1 MSNKVEAIY
10 IPTAAAAD
18 KRRALSPIVAVI
30 LVLKVIIIGYF
41 GYLLLEAIQH
51 NTVKFDTIFFLFIVA
66 GFFAQL
72 IDGALGMAY
81 GVSCTT
87 LLLSLGIPP
96 KLASAS
102 VHTSEI
108 FTTGVSGLSHI
119 RFNNLDKKLFY
130 KIVFTGVFGASLGAY
145 LLSDLLDEAAIKPF
159 ISLYLVFLGGYL
171 IFKAIRKRTDA
182 KPRRKYAPV
191 LALFGGLLDALGGGG
206 WGPIVTSNLLSQGH
220 NPRKTIGTVNTAE
233 FFVTYFATIVFI
245 FVLGVQH
252 LDIVLGLVIGGV
264 FAAPIGAYVTS
275 KINPKTLLILV
286 GVLVVFTSLW
296 SLIIFFGNSI

>member
-1 MSNKVEAIY
+1 MSNKVEALE
-10 IPTAAAAD
+10 IPTSVGK
-18 KRRALSPIVAVI
+18 KRILSPIVGLI
-30 LVLKVIIIGYF
+30 LLLKIVIIAYF
-41 GYLLLEAIQH
+41 AYLIIQAVQN
-51 NTVKFDTIFFLFIVA
+51 NTVNFDNTFYLFIIA

-119 RFNNLDKKLFY
+119 RFNNLDKKLFFR
-130 KIVFTGVFGASLGAY
+130 IVFTGVLGASFGAY
-145 LLSDLLDEAAIKPF
+145 LLSDVIDGGVIKPY
-159 ISLYLVFLGGYL
+159 ISLYLVLLGGYL
-171 IFKAIRKRTDA
+171 IYKAIRRKTES
-182 KPRRKYAPV
+182 KPKKKYAPI
-191 LALFGGLLDALGGGG
+191 LALFGGLLDAIGGGG

-264 FAAPIGAYVTS
+264 IAAPIGAYVAS
-275 KINPKTLLILV
+275 KVNPKTLLILV
-286 GVLVVFTSLW
+286 GVLVVLTSTWNLVN
-296 SLIIFFGNSI
+296 LFLK

>member
-1 MSNKVEAIY
+1 MSNKDQTIEIPAAIAKKK
-10 IPTAAAAD
+10 I
-18 KRRALSPIVAVI
+18 LSPIVGII
-30 LVLKVIIIGYF
+30 LLLKIVIITYF
-41 GYLLLEAIQH
+41 GYLLVQAVQN
-51 NTVKFDTIFFLFIVA
+51 NTVNFDTTFLLFIVA

-87 LLLSLGIPP
+87 LLLSLGISP

-119 RFNNLDKKLFY
+119 KFNNLDKKLFF
-130 KIVFTGVFGASLGAY
+130 KIVFTGVLGASLGAY
-145 LLSDLLDEAAIKPF
+145 LLSDILDGGVIKPY
-159 ISLYLVFLGGYL
+159 ISGYLILLGGYL
-171 IFKAIRKRTDA
+171 IFKAIRKKVDT
-182 KPRRKYAPV
+182 KPKTKYAPY
-191 LALFGGLLDALGGGG
+191 LALFGGLFDAIGGGG

-264 FAAPIGAYVTS
+264 IAAPIGAFVAS
-275 KINPKTLLILV
+275 KVNPKALLILV
-286 GVLVVFTSLW
+286 GVLVIITSTW
-296 SLIIFFGNSI
+296 SLVNIFLK

>member
-1 MSNKVEAIY
+1 MSNKVTAID
-10 IPTAAAAD
+10 IPATSS
-18 KRRALSPIVAVI
+18 KKKLLNPIVGVI
-30 LVLKVIIIGYF
+30 LLLKIIIIVYF
-41 GYLLLEAIQH
+41 AYLIIQAVQ
-51 NTVKFDTIFFLFIVA
+51 NNAVAFDKTFFLFIIA

-119 RFNNLDKKLFY
+119 RFNNLDKKLFF
-130 KIVFTGVFGASLGAY
+130 KIVFTGVLGASFGAY
-145 LLSDLLDEAAIKPF
+145 LLSDLLDGAAIKPY
-159 ISLYLVFLGGYL
+159 ISLYLVLLGGYL
-171 IFKAIRKRTDA
+171 IFKAVRKKTES
-182 KPRRKYAPV
+182 KPSRKFAPV
-191 LALFGGLLDALGGGG
+191 LALFGGFLDAIGGGG

-233 FFVTYFATIVFI
+233 FFVTYFATVVFI
-245 FVLGVQH
+245 FILGVQH

-264 FAAPIGAYVTS
+264 ISAPVGAYIAS

-286 GVLVVFTSLW
+286 GVLVVITSTW
-296 SLIIFFGNSI
+296 SLINVFL

>member
-1 MSNKVEAIY
+1 MSNIDQTIE
-10 IPTAAAAD
+10 IPAAVA
-18 KRRALSPIVAVI
+18 KKKKFSPIVGII
-30 LVLKVIIIGYF
+30 LTLKIVIITYF
-41 GYLLLEAIQH
+41 GYLLIEAVQN
-51 NTVKFDTIFFLFIVA
+51 NTVNFDNTFLLFIVA

-87 LLLSLGIPP
+87 LLLSLGISP

-119 RFNNLDKKLFY
+119 KFNNLDKKLFF
-130 KIVFTGVFGASLGAY
+130 KIVFTGVLGASLGAY
-145 LLSDLLDEAAIKPF
+145 LLSDVLDGGLIKPY
-159 ISLYLVFLGGYL
+159 ISGYLILLGGYL
-171 IFKAIRKRTDA
+171 IFKAIRKKVDA
-182 KPRRKYAPV
+182 KPKTKYAPF
-191 LALFGGLLDALGGGG
+191 LALFGGLFDAIGGGG

-220 NPRKTIGTVNTAE
+220 TPRKTIGTVNTAE

-264 FAAPIGAYVTS
+264 IAAPIGAYVAS
-275 KINPKTLLILV
+275 KVNPKALLILV
-286 GVLVVFTSLW
+286 GVLVILTSTW
-296 SLIIFFGNSI
+296 SLVNIFIK

>member
-1 MSNKVEAIY
+1 MSNKDQTIEIPAAIAKKK
-10 IPTAAAAD
+10 I
-18 KRRALSPIVAVI
+18 LSPIVGII
-30 LVLKVIIIGYF
+30 LLLKIVIITYF
-41 GYLLLEAIQH
+41 GYLLVQAVQN
-51 NTVKFDTIFFLFIVA
+51 NTVDFDTTFLLFILA

-87 LLLSLGIPP
+87 LLLSLGISP

-119 RFNNLDKKLFY
+119 KFNNLDKKLFF
-130 KIVFTGVFGASLGAY
+130 KIVFTGLLGASLGAY
-145 LLSDLLDEAAIKPF
+145 LLSDILDGGVIKPY
-159 ISLYLVFLGGYL
+159 ISGYLILLGGYL
-171 IFKAIRKRTDA
+171 IIKAIRKKVDT
-182 KPRRKYAPV
+182 KPKTKYAPY
-191 LALFGGLLDALGGGG
+191 LALFGGLFDAIGGGG

-264 FAAPIGAYVTS
+264 IAAPIGAFVAS
-275 KINPKTLLILV
+275 KVNPKALLILV
-286 GVLVVFTSLW
+286 GVLVIITSTW
-296 SLIIFFGNSI
+296 SLVNIFLK

>member
-1 MSNKVEAIY
+1 MSNKDQTIEIPAAIAKKK
-10 IPTAAAAD
+10 I
-18 KRRALSPIVAVI
+18 LSPIVGII
-30 LVLKVIIIGYF
+30 LLLKIVIITYF
-41 GYLLLEAIQH
+41 GYLLVQAVQN
-51 NTVKFDTIFFLFIVA
+51 NTVDFDTTFLLFIVA

-87 LLLSLGIPP
+87 LLLSLGISP

-119 RFNNLDKKLFY
+119 KFNNLDKKLFF
-130 KIVFTGVFGASLGAY
+130 KIVFTGVLGASLGAY
-145 LLSDLLDEAAIKPF
+145 LLSDILDGGVIKPY
-159 ISLYLVFLGGYL
+159 ISGYLILLGGYL
-171 IFKAIRKRTDA
+171 IIKAIRKKVDT
-182 KPRRKYAPV
+182 KHKTKYAPY
-191 LALFGGLLDALGGGG
+191 LALFGGLFDAIGGGG

-264 FAAPIGAYVTS
+264 IAAPIGAFVAS
-275 KINPKTLLILV
+275 KVNPKALLILV
-286 GVLVVFTSLW
+286 GVLVIITSTW
-296 SLIIFFGNSI
+296 SLVNIFLK

>member
-1 MSNKVEAIY
+1 MSDKVQVAEFQMGNK
-10 IPTAAAAD
+10 
-18 KRRALSPIVAVI
+18 KKFSPIVGFI
-30 LVLKVIIIGYF
+30 LVLKIIIIGYF
-41 GYLLLEAIQH
+41 VYLLKGAIET
-51 NTVKFDTIFFLFIVA
+51 NAINFDSTFFFFILA
-66 GFFAQL
+66 GFVAQL

-130 KIVFTGVFGASLGAY
+130 KIVFTGVIGASLGAY
-145 LLSDLLDEAAIKPF
+145 LLADLLDGSLVKPY
-159 ISLYLVFLGGYL
+159 ISVYLVFLGGYL
-171 IFKAIRKRTDA
+171 VYKAIRRKSDA
-182 KPRRKYAPV
+182 KPKTKYAPV
-191 LALFGGLLDALGGGG
+191 LALFGGLFDAIGGGG

-233 FFVTYFATIVFI
+233 FFVTYFATVVFI
-245 FVLGVQH
+245 FILGVQH

-264 FAAPIGAYVTS
+264 ISAPVGAYVAS
-275 KINPKTLLILV
+275 KVNPKILMILV
-286 GVLVVFTSLW
+286 GVLVVITSTY
-296 SLIIFFGNSI
+296 SLLSLLLK

>member
-1 MSNKVEAIY
+1 MSNKDQTIEIPAAIAKKK
-10 IPTAAAAD
+10 I
-18 KRRALSPIVAVI
+18 LSPIVGII
-30 LVLKVIIIGYF
+30 LLLKIVIITYF
-41 GYLLLEAIQH
+41 GYLLVQAVQN
-51 NTVKFDTIFFLFIVA
+51 NTVDFDTTFLLFIVA

-87 LLLSLGIPP
+87 LLLSLGISP

-119 RFNNLDKKLFY
+119 KFNNLDKKLFF
-130 KIVFTGVFGASLGAY
+130 KIVFTGVLGASVGAY
-145 LLSDLLDEAAIKPF
+145 LLSDILDGSVIKPY
-159 ISLYLVFLGGYL
+159 ISGYLIILGGYL
-171 IFKAIRKRTDA
+171 IIKAIRKKVDT
-182 KPRRKYAPV
+182 KPKTKYAPY
-191 LALFGGLLDALGGGG
+191 LALFGGLFDAIGGGG

-264 FAAPIGAYVTS
+264 IAAPIGAFVAS
-275 KINPKTLLILV
+275 KVNPKALLILV
-286 GVLVVFTSLW
+286 GVLVIITSTW
-296 SLIIFFGNSI
+296 SLVNIFLK

>member
-1 MSNKVEAIY
+1 MSNKVQAIDV
-10 IPTAAAAD
+10 PTPLV
-18 KRRALSPIVAVI
+18 KKKILSPIVGLI
-30 LVLKVIIIGYF
+30 LLLKVVIIAYF
-41 GYLLLEAIQH
+41 GYLLVQAVQN
-51 NTVKFDTIFFLFIVA
+51 NTVNFDSTFFLFIVA

-87 LLLSLGIPP
+87 LLLSLGISP

-119 RFNNLDKKLFY
+119 RFNNLDKKLFF
-130 KIVFTGVFGASLGAY
+130 KIVFTGVLGASFGAY
-145 LLSDLLDEAAIKPF
+145 LLSDLIDGAVIKPY
-159 ISLYLVFLGGYL
+159 ISVYLVFLGGYL
-171 IFKAIRKRTDA
+171 IYKAIRKNVEG
-182 KPRRKYAPV
+182 KPKRKYAPV
-191 LALFGGLLDALGGGG
+191 LALFGGLLDAIGGGG

-252 LDIVLGLVIGGV
+252 LEIVLGLVIGGV
-264 FAAPIGAYVTS
+264 LAAPIGAYVAS
-275 KINPKTLLILV
+275 KVNPKTLLILV
-286 GVLVVFTSLW
+286 GVLVVLTSIL
-296 SLIIFFGNSI
+296 SLVNIFLK

>member
-1 MSNKVEAIY
+1 MSDKVQAI
-10 IPTAAAAD
+10 TSVMGKK
-18 KRRALSPIVAVI
+18 KRLLTPIVALI
-30 LVLKVIIIGYF
+30 LLLKIIIISYF
-41 GYLLLEAIQH
+41 IFLLKDAFQNDEV
-51 NTVKFDTIFFLFIVA
+51 NFDTTFILFIVA

-130 KIVFTGVFGASLGAY
+130 KIVFTGVLGAALGAY
-145 LLSDLLDEAAIKPF
+145 LLSDILDGGLIKPY
-159 ISLYLVFLGGYL
+159 ISGYLILLGAYL
-171 IFKAIRKRTDA
+171 IFKAFRKKSDA
-182 KPRRKYAPV
+182 KPQTKYAPF
-191 LALFGGLLDALGGGG
+191 LALFGGFFDAIGGGG

-233 FFVTYFATIVFI
+233 FFVTYFATVVFI
-245 FVLGVQH
+245 FILGVQH
-252 LDIVLGLVIGGV
+252 IDIVLGLVIGGV
-264 FAAPIGAYVTS
+264 LAAPIGAYVAS

-286 GVLVVFTSLW
+286 GVLVVLTSTW
-296 SLIIFFGNSI
+296 SLINTFFLK

>member
-1 MSNKVEAIY
+1 MSNKDQTIEIPAAIAKKK
-10 IPTAAAAD
+10 I
-18 KRRALSPIVAVI
+18 LSPIVGII
-30 LVLKVIIIGYF
+30 LLLKIVIITYF
-41 GYLLLEAIQH
+41 GYLLVQAVQN
-51 NTVKFDTIFFLFIVA
+51 NTVDFDTTFLLFILA

-87 LLLSLGIPP
+87 LLLSLGISP
-96 KLASAS
+96 KLAFAS

-119 RFNNLDKKLFY
+119 KFNNLDKKLFF
-130 KIVFTGVFGASLGAY
+130 KIVFTGVLGASVGAY
-145 LLSDLLDEAAIKPF
+145 LLSDILDGSVIKPY
-159 ISLYLVFLGGYL
+159 ISGYLIILGGYL
-171 IFKAIRKRTDA
+171 IIKAIRKKVDT
-182 KPRRKYAPV
+182 KPKTKYAPY
-191 LALFGGLLDALGGGG
+191 LALFGGLFDAIGGGG

-264 FAAPIGAYVTS
+264 IAAPIGAFVAS
-275 KINPKTLLILV
+275 KVNPKALLILV
-286 GVLVVFTSLW
+286 GVLVIITSTW
-296 SLIIFFGNSI
+296 SLVNIFLK

>member
-1 MSNKVEAIY
+1 MSNKVQAIDV
-10 IPTAAAAD
+10 PTPLV
-18 KRRALSPIVAVI
+18 KKKILSPIVGLI
-30 LVLKVIIIGYF
+30 LLLKVVIIAYF
-41 GYLLLEAIQH
+41 GYMLVQAVQN
-51 NTVKFDTIFFLFIVA
+51 NTVNFDSTFFLFIVA

-87 LLLSLGIPP
+87 LLISLGISP

-119 RFNNLDKKLFY
+119 RFNNLDKKLFL
-130 KIVFTGVFGASLGAY
+130 KIVFTGVLGASLGAY
-145 LLSDLLDEAAIKPF
+145 LLSDLIDGAVIKPY
-159 ISLYLVFLGGYL
+159 ISVYLVFLGGYL
-171 IFKAIRKRTDA
+171 IYKAIRKNVKG
-182 KPRRKYAPV
+182 KPKRKYAPV
-191 LALFGGLLDALGGGG
+191 LALFGGLLDAIGGGG

-264 FAAPIGAYVTS
+264 LAAPIGAYVAS
-275 KINPKTLLILV
+275 KVNPKTLLILV
-286 GVLVVFTSLW
+286 GTLVVLTSIW
-296 SLIIFFGNSI
+296 SLINIFLK

>member
-1 MSNKVEAIY
+1 MSNKVESLE
-10 IPTAAAAD
+10 IPAKAN
-18 KRRALSPIVAVI
+18 KKKVLSPIVCVI
-30 LVLKVIIIGYF
+30 LFLKIVIIGYF
-41 GYLLLEAIQH
+41 IYLFNQSFEAGS
-51 NTVKFDTIFFLFIVA
+51 VLFDRTFFLFIIA

-81 GVSCTT
+81 GISCTT

-119 RFNNLDKKLFY
+119 RFNNLDKKLFFS
-130 KIVFTGVFGASLGAY
+130 IVFTGVIGATAGAYLLADILDGSMVKPYISAYLVILGAY
-145 LLSDLLDEAAIKPF
+145 LIYKAFRKKENKKP
-159 ISLYLVFLGGYL
+159 
-171 IFKAIRKRTDA
+171 K
-182 KPRRKYAPV
+182 RKYASF
-191 LALFGGLLDALGGGG
+191 LALFGGLFDAVGGGG

-233 FFVTYFATIVFI
+233 FFVTYFATVVFI
-245 FVLGVQH
+245 FILGVQH

-264 FAAPIGAYVTS
+264 IAAPLGAYIAS
-275 KINPKTLLILV
+275 KVNPKALLILV
-286 GVLVVFTSLW
+286 GALVVLTSSYNLFQ
-296 SLIIFFGNSI
+296 LL

>member
-1 MSNKVEAIY
+1 MSSKDQTIEIPAAIAKKK
-10 IPTAAAAD
+10 I
-18 KRRALSPIVAVI
+18 LSPIVGII
-30 LVLKVIIIGYF
+30 LLLKIVIITYF
-41 GYLLLEAIQH
+41 GYLLVQAVQN
-51 NTVKFDTIFFLFIVA
+51 NTVDFDTTFLLFILA

-87 LLLSLGIPP
+87 LLLSLGISP

-119 RFNNLDKKLFY
+119 KFNNLDKKLFF
-130 KIVFTGVFGASLGAY
+130 KIVFTGLLGASLGAY
-145 LLSDLLDEAAIKPF
+145 LLSDILDGGVIKPY
-159 ISLYLVFLGGYL
+159 ISGYLILLGGYL
-171 IFKAIRKRTDA
+171 IIKAIRKKVDT
-182 KPRRKYAPV
+182 KPKTKYAPY
-191 LALFGGLLDALGGGG
+191 LALFGGLFDAIGGGG

-264 FAAPIGAYVTS
+264 IAAPIGAFVAS
-275 KINPKTLLILV
+275 KVNPKALLILV
-286 GVLVVFTSLW
+286 GVLVIITSTW
-296 SLIIFFGNSI
+296 SLVNIFLK

>member
-1 MSNKVEAIY
+1 MSEKVQVVDAKSLNMKKA
-10 IPTAAAAD
+10 T
-18 KRRALSPIVAVI
+18 PIVYII
-30 LVLKVIIIGYF
+30 LLLKAIIIIYF
-41 GYLLLEAIQH
+41 GLLLKDAIQAGNVTFDH
-51 NTVKFDTIFFLFIVA
+51 KFYFFVIA
-66 GFFAQL
+66 GFIAQL

-119 RFNNLDKKLFY
+119 RFNNLDRKLFFS
-130 KIVFTGVFGASLGAY
+130 IVFTGVIGASLGAY
-145 LLSDLLDEAAIKPF
+145 LLADLFDGGNVKPY
-159 ISLYLVFLGGYL
+159 ISVYLVFLGGYL
-171 IFKAIRKRTDA
+171 IFKAIRKKNTT
-182 KPRRKYAPV
+182 KPKTKYAPV
-191 LALFGGLLDALGGGG
+191 LALFGGLLDAIGGGG

-245 FVLGVQH
+245 FILGVQH
-252 LDIVLGLVIGGV
+252 IDIVLGLVIGGV
-264 FAAPIGAYVTS
+264 LAAPIGAYVAS
-275 KINPKTLLILV
+275 KINAKILLILV
-286 GVLVVFTSLW
+286 GALVVLTSAY
-296 SLIIFFGNSI
+296 SLLSLLLK

>member
-1 MSNKVEAIY
+1 MSNIDQTIE
-10 IPTAAAAD
+10 IPAAVA
-18 KRRALSPIVAVI
+18 KKKKFSPIVGII
-30 LVLKVIIIGYF
+30 LTLKIVIITYF
-41 GYLLLEAIQH
+41 GYLLIEAVQN
-51 NTVKFDTIFFLFIVA
+51 NTVNFDNTFLLFIVA

-87 LLLSLGIPP
+87 LLLSLGISP

-119 RFNNLDKKLFY
+119 KFNNLDKKLFF
-130 KIVFTGVFGASLGAY
+130 KIVFTGVLGASLGAY
-145 LLSDLLDEAAIKPF
+145 LLSDVLDGGLIKPY
-159 ISLYLVFLGGYL
+159 ISGYLILLGGYL
-171 IFKAIRKRTDA
+171 IFKAIRKKVDA
-182 KPRRKYAPV
+182 KPKTKYAPF
-191 LALFGGLLDALGGGG
+191 LALFGGLFDAIGGGG

-264 FAAPIGAYVTS
+264 IAAPIGAYVAS
-275 KINPKTLLILV
+275 KVNPKALLILV
-286 GVLVVFTSLW
+286 GVLVILTSTW
-296 SLIIFFGNSI
+296 SLVNIFIK

>member
-1 MSNKVEAIY
+1 MSNKDQTIEIPAAIAKKK
-10 IPTAAAAD
+10 I
-18 KRRALSPIVAVI
+18 LSPIVGII
-30 LVLKVIIIGYF
+30 LLLKIVIITYF
-41 GYLLLEAIQH
+41 GYLLVQAVQN
-51 NTVKFDTIFFLFIVA
+51 NTVDFDTTFLLFILA

-87 LLLSLGIPP
+87 LLLSLGISP

-119 RFNNLDKKLFY
+119 KFNNLDKKLFF
-130 KIVFTGVFGASLGAY
+130 KIVFTGVLGASLGAY
-145 LLSDLLDEAAIKPF
+145 LLSDILDGGVIKPY
-159 ISLYLVFLGGYL
+159 ISGYLILLGGYL
-171 IFKAIRKRTDA
+171 IIKAIRKKVDT
-182 KPRRKYAPV
+182 KPKTKYAPY
-191 LALFGGLLDALGGGG
+191 LALFGGLFDAIGGGG

-264 FAAPIGAYVTS
+264 IAAPIGAFVAS
-275 KINPKTLLILV
+275 KVNPKALLILV
-286 GVLVVFTSLW
+286 GVLVIITSTW
-296 SLIIFFGNSI
+296 SLVNIFLK

>member
-1 MSNKVEAIY
+1 MSEKVQVLKINM
-10 IPTAAAAD
+10 
-18 KRRALSPIVAVI
+18 KRRKRLSPIVSLI
-30 LVLKVIIIGYF
+30 LLLKLFIIGYF
-41 GYLLLEAIQH
+41 VYLFSQSFQTDAVH
-51 NTVKFDTIFFLFIVA
+51 FDSTFFLFILA

-96 KLASAS
+96 RLASAS

-119 RFNNLDKKLFY
+119 RFNNLDKKLFFR
-130 KIVFTGVFGASLGAY
+130 IVFTGVLGATLGAY
-145 LLSDLLDEAAIKPF
+145 LLADLLDGSVVKPY
-159 ISLYLVFLGGYL
+159 ISLYLIFLGGYL
-171 IFKAIRKRTDA
+171 VFKAFRNKKKSAA
-182 KPRRKYAPV
+182 KKKYAPF
-191 LALFGGLLDALGGGG
+191 LALFGGLLDAIGGGG

-233 FFVTYFATIVFI
+233 FFVTYFATVVFI

-252 LDIVLGLVIGGV
+252 IDIVLGLVIGGV
-264 FAAPIGAYVTS
+264 IAAPLGAYIAS

-286 GVLVVFTSLW
+286 GTLVILTSAYNLFQY
-296 SLIIFFGNSI
+296 LL

>member
-1 MSNKVEAIY
+1 MSNKTQAIE
-10 IPTAAAAD
+10 ILTVAN
-18 KRRALSPIVAVI
+18 KKKLLSPIVGFI
-30 LVLKVIIIGYF
+30 LLLKVVIISYF
-41 GYLLLEAIQH
+41 GYLITQAVH
-51 NTVKFDTIFFLFIVA
+51 NNTVDFDTTFFLFIVA

-130 KIVFTGVFGASLGAY
+130 KIVFTGVLGAGLGAY
-145 LLSDLLDEAAIKPF
+145 LLSDVLDGGVIKPY
-159 ISLYLVFLGGYL
+159 ISAYLIFLGGYL
-171 IFKAIRKRTDA
+171 IFKAVRKKGDA
-182 KPRRKYAPV
+182 KPKTKYAPF
-191 LALFGGLLDALGGGG
+191 LALFGGLFDAIGGGG

-245 FVLGVQH
+245 FILGVQH

-264 FAAPIGAYVTS
+264 IAAPIGAYVAS
-275 KINPKTLLILV
+275 KVNPKVLLILV
-286 GVLVVFTSLW
+286 GVLVVLTSGY
-296 SLIIFFGNSI
+296 SLFSFLK

>member
-1 MSNKVEAIY
+1 MSEKVQ
-10 IPTAAAAD
+10 
-18 KRRALSPIVAVI
+18 ALELEIEVKNQRFAPIVELIVG
-30 LVLKVIIIGYF
+30 LKIIIIAYF
-41 GYLLLEAIQH
+41 AYLLYQGIQDNAIQ
-51 NTVKFDTIFFLFIVA
+51 FDSTFFLFMLA

-72 IDGALGMAY
+72 VDGALGMAY

-87 LLLSLGIPP
+87 LLLSLGISP

-119 RFNNLDKKLFY
+119 RFNNLDKKLFFS
-130 KIVFTGVFGASLGAY
+130 IVFTGVVGAALGAY
-145 LLSDLLDEAAIKPF
+145 ILSDVLDGGIIKPY
-159 ISLYLVFLGGYL
+159 ISVYLLLLGGYL
-171 IFKAIRKRTDA
+171 IFKAFRPKTN
-182 KPRRKYAPV
+182 KTPKTKYTPL
-191 LALFGGLLDALGGGG
+191 LALFGGFIDAIGGG

-252 LDIVLGLVIGGV
+252 LDIVLGLVLGGML
-264 FAAPIGAYVTS
+264 AAPIGAYVAS
-275 KINPKTLLILV
+275 KVNPKALLILV
-286 GVLVVFTSLW
+286 GALVMVTSSW
-296 SLIIFFGNSI
+296 TIINTLIK

>member
-1 MSNKVEAIY
+1 MSNKDQTIEIPAAIAKKK
-10 IPTAAAAD
+10 I
-18 KRRALSPIVAVI
+18 LSPIVGII
-30 LVLKVIIIGYF
+30 LLLKIVIITYF
-41 GYLLLEAIQH
+41 GYLLVQAVQN
-51 NTVKFDTIFFLFIVA
+51 NTVDFDTTFLLFIVA

-87 LLLSLGIPP
+87 LLLSLGISP

-119 RFNNLDKKLFY
+119 KFNNLDKKLFF
-130 KIVFTGVFGASLGAY
+130 KIVFTGVLGASLGAY
-145 LLSDLLDEAAIKPF
+145 LLSDILDGGVIKPY
-159 ISLYLVFLGGYL
+159 ISGYLILLGGYL
-171 IFKAIRKRTDA
+171 IIKAIRKKVDT
-182 KPRRKYAPV
+182 KPKTKYAPY
-191 LALFGGLLDALGGGG
+191 LALFGGLFDAIGGGG

-264 FAAPIGAYVTS
+264 IAAPIGAFVAS
-275 KINPKTLLILV
+275 KVNPKALLILV
-286 GVLVVFTSLW
+286 GVLVIITSTW
-296 SLIIFFGNSI
+296 SLVNIFLK

>member
-1 MSNKVEAIY
+1 MSNKPQAIE
-10 IPTAAAAD
+10 IPAVAN
-18 KRRALSPIVAVI
+18 KKKILSPIVGLI
-30 LVLKVIIIGYF
+30 LLLKVVIISYF
-41 GYLLLEAIQH
+41 GYLITQAIQN
-51 NTVKFDTIFFLFIVA
+51 NTVDFDSTFFLFILA

-130 KIVFTGVFGASLGAY
+130 KIVFTGVFGAGLGAY
-145 LLSDLLDEAAIKPF
+145 LLSDVLDGGVIKPY
-159 ISLYLVFLGGYL
+159 ISGYLILLGGYL
-171 IFKAIRKRTDA
+171 IFKAIRKKGDA
-182 KPRRKYAPV
+182 KPKTKYVPF
-191 LALFGGLLDALGGGG
+191 LALFGGLFDAIGGGG

-245 FVLGVQH
+245 FILGVQH

-264 FAAPIGAYVTS
+264 IAAPIGAYVAS
-275 KINPKTLLILV
+275 KVNPKALLILV
-286 GVLVVFTSLW
+286 GVLVVLTSAY
-296 SLIIFFGNSI
+296 SLFSFLK